1 MYNKNID
8 SQDVKSFNHAVGEL
22 QSLGTLESLGSREPS
37 AIFSPYQ
44 KKVSL
49 PVELLIWQSLD
60 GVCKSKLSCKE
71 TCKSLITVS

>member
-49 PVELLIWQSLD
+49 PVELLIKAWMRCANPNSP
-60 GVCKSKLSCKE
+60 VKKL
-71 TCKSLITVS
+71 VNH

>member
-44 KKVSL
+44 KKGKSASGALDLTKLGWGVQIQT
-49 PVELLIWQSLD
+49 LL
-60 GVCKSKLSCKE
+60 
-71 TCKSLITVS
+71 

>member
-49 PVELLIWQSLD
+49 PVELLI
-60 GVCKSKLSCKE
+60 
-71 TCKSLITVS
+71 

>member
-22 QSLGTLESLGSREPS
+22 QSLGTLESLESREPS

-49 PVELLIWQSLD
+49 PLELLIKAWMGCANPNSP
-60 GVCKSKLSCKE
+60 VKKL
-71 TCKSLITVS
+71 VNH

>member
-49 PVELLIWQSLD
+49 PVELLFKAWMGCANPNSP
-60 GVCKSKLSCKE
+60 VKKL
-71 TCKSLITVS
+71 VNH

>member
-22 QSLGTLESLGSREPS
+22 QSLRTLESLGSREPS

-44 KKVSL
+44 KKGKSASGAL
-49 PVELLIWQSLD
+49 DQSLD